1 MNYKKSFPNQV
12 FSYCNESCFRCF
24 GNLWPFKRSH
34 ASDLEIPILD
44 TARTNKLYHTSQSVH
59 EDEVD
64 LAEYQPPGWDCER
77 SDLGKVT
84 YGQFTFIMISSFQ
97 NLENYGRLTFSTKLE
112 GDIFWIK
119 IIKVENLSKRADGT
133 LPNPFM
139 KV

>member
-12 FSYCNESCFRCF
+12 FSYCNEHCFWCL
-24 GNLWPFKRSH
+24 GNLWPFRRSH

-77 SDLGKVT
+77 SDLRKVT
-84 YGQFTFIMISSFQ
+84 IWTFNIYYVFISF
-97 NLENYGRLTFSTKLE
+97 RT
-112 GDIFWIK
+112 
-119 IIKVENLSKRADGT
+119 
-133 LPNPFM
+133 
-139 KV
+139 